1 MRYSLNCLSLLLII
15 LASLL
20 FDCSSIANFL
30 AIIYFKIHSLLSN
43 LVAPPFLQ
51 IYVKVTKTVALDV
64 KCTDT
69 VDQIKSKIGA
79 IEGID
84 KSQQTLFFA
93 GNHLENDSMLS
104 SDYSILENSS
114 VDLYVTDGMQISVNI
129 PSVGKIIK
137 LNVKKSNSV
146 ADVKA
151 GIEEKGSI
159 PLDEQMLMHAGRQLE
174 DQQILS
180 QCGLSNGQTLHVLV
194 CPNNKLRISVNV
206 NGERT
211 VDLDVRCWYAV
222 ADVKLMIEN
231 LEGLPAGKQIL
242 GRTQLGGVV
251 VLENTVTLQ
260 NQHIRNNDTLVMY
273 QNVQF
278 FIRTW
283 EGKTLTMSMRTCDPT
298 YELMKK
304 IEERL
309 LIRQSVFFLQ
319 YQGRVLSWDTVEVI
333 LRHFHRSRSRAA
345 AVILLRG
352 RSLDSYLLALGERGG
367 YGD

>member
-1 MRYSLNCLSLLLII
+1 MESRQVQLPESPHY
-15 LASLL
+15 
-20 FDCSSIANFL
+20 
-30 AIIYFKIHSLLSN
+30 K
-43 LVAPPFLQ
+43 

-104 SDYSILENSS
+104 DYSILANSS
-114 VDLYVTDGMQISVNI
+114 VDLYITDGMQISVNI

-151 GIEEKGSI
+151 VIEEKGSI

-211 VDLDVRCWYAV
+211 VDLDVRCWYTV

-251 VLENTVTLQ
+251 ALEDTETLQ

-273 QNVQF
+273 QNVQL

-298 YELMKK
+298 DELMKK

-309 LIRQSVFFLQ
+309 LIRQSIFFLQ
-319 YQGRVLSWDTVEVI
+319 YQGRVISLGDTLHVYKVENNSNI
-333 LRHFHRSRSRAA
+333 QMCLRNSNLVQDNKRKC
-345 AVILLRG
+345 
-352 RSLDSYLLALGERGG
+352 
-367 YGD
+367 